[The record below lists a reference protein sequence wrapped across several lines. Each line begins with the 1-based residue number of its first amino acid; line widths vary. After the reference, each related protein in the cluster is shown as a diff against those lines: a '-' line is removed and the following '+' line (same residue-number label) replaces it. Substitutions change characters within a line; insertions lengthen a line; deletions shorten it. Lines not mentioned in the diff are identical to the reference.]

1 MKSAL
6 SETGRRRT
14 IQQEYNQEH
23 GITPESIKKVIGD
36 LLSSVYEMDYAPIPD
51 VAGPLDDRFRTVDEL
66 EREIKALE
74 KEMRASAKALD
85 FEKAAA
91 LRDRIKTLRA
101 SEFGLR

>member
-1 MKSAL
+1 MEAAL

-23 GITPESIKKVIGD
+23 GITPESIKKNIGD
-36 LLSSVYEMDYAPIPD
+36 LLSSVYERDYAPIPD
-51 VAGPLDDRFRTVDEL
+51 VTSLADDRFRTVDEL

-74 KEMRASAKALD
+74 KEMRASAKALE

-91 LRDRIKTLRA
+91 IRDRIKTLRA
-101 SEFGLR
+101 REFGLK